1 MTTQQE
7 VSLAVM
13 EHTNNECEV
22 KEDTKQVAEM
32 RSENPELQQEVQ
44 NLKEKLEKANAAI
57 KELEKV
63 SCSNASVQ

>member
-32 RSENPELQQEVQ
+32 RSEKSWTPTRGA
-44 NLKEKLEKANAAI
+44 K
-57 KELEKV
+57 
-63 SCSNASVQ
+63 S